1 MWKMVRGRELGAVLP
16 APAKIAAPDVWPA
29 SDDLDDWQM
38 GADMRRGHDVLR
50 AHCVVGEAAARTRLE
65 AFIETWV
72 SDYVTNRDLPAV
84 KGTSGLSEN
93 LTYGEISPLTCWH
106 AGWAAL
112 HQGQADAEVFLKELV
127 WREFAY
133 HLSHHTPRIETGNWN
148 GCKAAPGFSLSM
160 PRCARCM

>member
-1 MWKMVRGRELGAVLP
+1 
-16 APAKIAAPDVWPA
+16 
-29 SDDLDDWQM
+29 M

-133 HLSHHTPRIETGNWN
+133 HLSHHTPRIETVCDRCHAQPRPDDCGLVFDQ
-148 GCKAAPGFSLSM
+148 AFAVSLADRSKVVRRL
-160 PRCARCM
+160 PD